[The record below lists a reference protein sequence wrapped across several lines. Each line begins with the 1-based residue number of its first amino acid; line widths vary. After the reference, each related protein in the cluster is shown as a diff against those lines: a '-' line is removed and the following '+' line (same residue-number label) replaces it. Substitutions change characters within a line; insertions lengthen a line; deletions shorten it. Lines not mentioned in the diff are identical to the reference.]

1 MIGNVKRDIEWKD
14 NLNLIN
20 GGDCVKGYVH
30 RRVPRKKPL
39 QRKTHLK
46 ARMEF
51 VKIILMKLQTCGE
64 MVCDQTRQKFKF
76 FVSIQSVTSGASPT
90 LYITQSTPS
99 LLSSMVVTA
108 SCHGA
113 AFHQQALGGLSG

>member
-1 MIGNVKRDIEWKD
+1 MERQLEFNKWWLLCKRIRAQT
-14 NLNLIN
+14 
-20 GGDCVKGYVH
+20 GA
-30 RRVPRKKPL
+30 KKEAITKK
-39 QRKTHLK
+39 RHLK

-51 VKIILMKLQTCGE
+51 VKSILMKLQICGE

-76 FVSIQSVTSGASPT
+76 LVQIQSVTSGESPT

-113 AFHQQALGGLSG
+113 AFHQQGLGGLSGSKGQ